1 MRSCKLLSLVV
12 LLAGP
17 AWSAHAQSSFVDLST
32 PMTGKSIYVFDAD
45 GTPVERG
52 VPLFKIQNEI
62 DPHGSARPPET
73 AASGVEGATGSPDR
87 CGGSS
92 YGATSCVNG
101 RPKVH
106 FVGSYQRRDGTV
118 VQSHFRSMGRRR

>member
-32 PMTGKSIYVFDAD
+32 PMTGKSIYVFHAD

-52 VPLFKIQNEI
+52 VPLFKSKMKLIHTVAQ
-62 DPHGSARPPET
+62 DPLKRQQAVSKAQ
-73 AASGVEGATGSPDR
+73 PDR
-87 CGGSS
+87 QID
-92 YGATSCVNG
+92 AAA
-101 RPKVH
+101 
-106 FVGSYQRRDGTV
+106 RRTAL
-118 VQSHFRSMGRRR
+118 RAA